1 MKHSQIAIIGAGAVG
16 STTAY
21 ALMLQNIAADII
33 LVDID
38 EPRCKGEVLDLSGAL
53 SFSGTSAIRSG
64 TSKEAGQA
72 KIIII
77 AAGARQKPGQSRI
90 DLLQTNKKIVSSV
103 IEKIEPINPDTIII
117 MVTNPVDIL
126 TLHAQNLVK
135 LPKKQVFG
143 SGTFLDTQRLRGIIA
158 EKINIAEQSIHAY
171 ILGEHGDTQFP
182 AWSCARVAGIPLL
195 DFPQLTEKDLD
206 FIAEKTRQQ
215 AYEII
220 ACKGATYYGI
230 AACVAAICENI
241 LFDQKRVLPLS
252 CYIDEFNICLSM
264 PVVLGKNGIEQIL
277 SMPLNQQEQESLA
290 YSAKQLR
297 ALIKL

>member
-1 MKHSQIAIIGAGAVG
+1 MKHAQIAIIGAGTVG

-21 ALMLQNIAADII
+21 ALMLQNIATDII

-38 EPRCKGEVLDLSGAL
+38 EPRCKGEMLDHSDTL
-53 SFSGTSAIRSG
+53 SFSGTSVIRSG

-77 AAGARQKPGQSRI
+77 AAGARQKPEQSRI

-103 IEKIEPINPDTIII
+103 IEKIEPINPETIII

-126 TLHAQNLVK
+126 TFHAQNLVQ
-135 LPKKQVFG
+135 LPKTQVFG

-195 DFPQLTEKDLD
+195 DFPELTEKDLD
-206 FIAEKTRQQ
+206 AIAEKTRQQ

-230 AACVAAICENI
+230 AACVTAMCENI

-252 CYIDEFNICLSM
+252 CYIEEFGICLSI

-277 SMPLNQQEQESLA
+277 SMPLNQQEQEKLA
-290 YSAKQLR
+290 YSAEQLR
-297 ALIKL
+297 TLTKL